1 MKKII
6 YLAMMLCTSAAFAS
20 PGIGNDREQTKSM
33 LKRELE
39 HHLTFPADKS
49 LKNYDEAYIEI
60 SINNDGSIEVVN
72 MNAANDDVRRF
83 IEKQI
88 SQIHLNNTIGE
99 DQTYVFRVCF
109 RAS

>member
-1 MKKII
+1 
-6 YLAMMLCTSAAFAS
+6 LL
-20 PGIGNDREQTKSM
+20 
-33 LKRELE
+33 
-39 HHLTFPADKS
+39 H
-49 LKNYDEAYIEI
+49 
-60 SINNDGSIEVVN
+60 
-72 MNAANDDVRRF
+72 DDVRRF

>member
-1 MKKII
+1 MENYSADELFKELVKTAENKNPETVDYHIRNLHKF
-6 YLAMMLCTSAAFAS
+6 YLK
-20 PGIGNDREQTKSM
+20 QY
-33 LKRELE
+33 
-39 HHLTFPADKS
+39 
-49 LKNYDEAYIEI
+49 KNYDEAYIEI